1 MSEISNPHDKFFKES
16 FSRPE
21 VARDFLAN
29 YLPAEVVQELDL
41 NALEPLKDSFVDKEL
56 QTHYSDLLYRL
67 KLRDGRDMHVY
78 VLFEHKSSPEP
89 LVAFQLLRYMVRI
102 WEQALKKGAGLSPIV
117 PIVVYHGQKAW
128 QISPHFRDLFN
139 APQALLAF
147 LPDYRYHLTD
157 LSRFSDAELKG
168 AVIHRVVLLV
178 MKHISSTAL
187 AQRLPDIFALLYKLF
202 QQERGIEYIET
213 ILRYLTVGSDKITQE
228 DLDKAIE
235 QTFPEGGELMPTI
248 AQKWMEQGEKRG
260 LQKGMQKGRHEGLQ
274 EGLQKGMQK
283 GIRQGVLDAIEL
295 GLELKFGAAG
305 LRLLPQIRTIE
316 DLDLLRAIREG
327 IKTCNSVDE
336 LRKIYE

>member
-41 NALEPLKDSFVDKEL
+41 SALEPLKDSFIDKAL
-56 QTHYSDLLYRL
+56 QAHYSDLLYRL

-102 WEQALKKGAGLSPIV
+102 WEQALKKGGSLSPIV

-128 QISPHFRDLFN
+128 QISLHFRDLFDI
-139 APQALLAF
+139 PQALLEF

-213 ILRYLTVGSDKITQE
+213 ILRYLTVGSDKITQD